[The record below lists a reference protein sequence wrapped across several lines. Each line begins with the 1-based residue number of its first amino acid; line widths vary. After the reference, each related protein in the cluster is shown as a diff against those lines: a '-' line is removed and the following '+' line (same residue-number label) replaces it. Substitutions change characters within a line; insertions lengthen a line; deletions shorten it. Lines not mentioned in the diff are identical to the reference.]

1 LLTNQRNKR
10 LDIQYYVQN
19 VERGYVGNNL
29 LWWRKGGCG
38 YTCDLGQAEVFDFED
53 PKFQSLLKNKKFK
66 VWERFYIDLCSSRMV
81 EHQSLVLENSGLKDT
96 DSNEK

>member
-1 LLTNQRNKR
+1 M
-10 LDIQYYVQN
+10 QYYVQN

-81 EHQSLVLENSGLKDT
+81 DHQSLVLENSGLKEPDLSET
-96 DSNEK
+96 V